1 MALTSIN
8 SFEIFRNFNFVGPR
22 TFADPKYNLRLCTQ
36 LKSFFQAKNDDLSA
50 LQKELS
56 NTKHRLY
63 EQKTDRAQ
71 EMLEMTE
78 ALALKTDELEKL
90 KQEVSSKNIVD
101 KNFEKQIEI
110 NRKEMD
116 FLRNE
121 LEKSR
126 KQVSSLQVSLITETS

>member
-1 MALTSIN
+1 
-8 SFEIFRNFNFVGPR
+8 
-22 TFADPKYNLRLCTQ
+22 
-36 LKSFFQAKNDDLSA
+36 
-50 LQKELS
+50 
-56 NTKHRLY
+56 
-63 EQKTDRAQ
+63 
-71 EMLEMTE
+71 MLEMTE

-126 KQVSSLQVSLITETS
+126 KQVSSLQVS

>member
-1 MALTSIN
+1 
-8 SFEIFRNFNFVGPR
+8 
-22 TFADPKYNLRLCTQ
+22 
-36 LKSFFQAKNDDLSA
+36 
-50 LQKELS
+50 
-56 NTKHRLY
+56 
-63 EQKTDRAQ
+63 
-71 EMLEMTE
+71 MLEMTE

-90 KQEVSSKNIVD
+90 KHEVSSKNIVD

-126 KQVSSLQVSLITETS
+126 KQVSSLQVR